1 MCHYYLASGSIEE
14 LLSGPERRCAC
25 LGYSNALPLLS
36 EEDVPGASFIHA
48 KIEKHSVDQLRRG
61 LACHGINTLGNKTAR
76 QKSTMK

>member
-1 MCHYYLASGSIEE
+1 MCAITIWPPAPLKSCYLA
-14 LLSGPERRCAC
+14 LKDVARV
-25 LGYSNALPLLS
+25 ALPLLS

-48 KIEKHSVDQLRRG
+48 KIEKHSVDQLRRW